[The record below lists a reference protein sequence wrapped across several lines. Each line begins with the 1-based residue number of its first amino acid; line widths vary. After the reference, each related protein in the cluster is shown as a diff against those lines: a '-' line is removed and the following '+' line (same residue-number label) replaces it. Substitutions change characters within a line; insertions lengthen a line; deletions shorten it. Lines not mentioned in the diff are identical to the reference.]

1 MQLNS
6 LFKTASTFKSTEK
19 MPVLFLGHGSPLN
32 AIEINEFSSGWRAMA
47 ETMPLPVA
55 ILCIS
60 AHWETHGTYV
70 TAMEKPRT
78 IHDFGGFKQDLYE
91 VQYPAD
97 GSPDLA
103 KEIKALVS
111 ATAIE
116 LDNSWGLDHGSWSVL
131 RHLFPLAGIP
141 VVQLSLD
148 YRKTPLQHYNLAK
161 ELAMLRQKGVLIIG
175 SGNIVHN
182 LRLIDWN
189 RSDEGYDWAMETD
202 IRVRQLIL
210 ENDHHSLINYSN
222 AGGAF
227 NMAIPTPEHYLPL
240 LYAIGLKG
248 EKEEASFFNTKTIM
262 GSISMTSVR
271 IG

>member
-32 AIEINEFSSGWRAMA
+32 AIEINEFSSGWRAIA
-47 ETMPLPVA
+47 KAIALPQA
-55 ILCIS
+55 ILCVS
-60 AHWETHGTYV
+60 AHWETPGTFV
-70 TAMEKPRT
+70 TAMETPRT

-111 ATAIE
+111 ATAIG

-131 RHLFPLAGIP
+131 RHLYPEASVP

-161 ELAMLRQKGVLIIG
+161 ELSTLRHKGVLIIG

-182 LRLIDWN
+182 LRSIDWN
-189 RSDEGYDWAMETD
+189 RSDEGYDWAIETD
-202 IRVRQLIL
+202 SRVRQLIL
-210 ENDHHSLINYSN
+210 AHDHHSLINYSK
-222 AGGAF
+222 AGSAF
-227 NMAIPTPEHYLPL
+227 NMAVPTPEHYLPL

-248 EKEEASFFNTKTIM
+248 EKEEASLFNTKTIM